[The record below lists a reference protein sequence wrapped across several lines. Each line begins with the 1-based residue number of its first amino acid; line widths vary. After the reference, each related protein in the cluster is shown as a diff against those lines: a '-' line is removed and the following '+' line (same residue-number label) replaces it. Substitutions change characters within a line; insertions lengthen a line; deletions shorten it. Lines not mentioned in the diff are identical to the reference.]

1 VSCAADRPLTE
12 TNTFSY
18 FSYPLA
24 SAAEIQAVR
33 DANTLAA
40 PLRDTGSGF
49 MHIPLLA
56 PTPSAMVR
64 SPTDATPLSSIA
76 TVPPKPQSPLLPV
89 PVTPLTALLPA
100 ADPLL
105 VLVVDDDAV
114 TRVLSSK
121 SVIFSLLI
129 LVD

>member
-1 VSCAADRPLTE
+1 
-12 TNTFSY
+12 
-18 FSYPLA
+18 
-24 SAAEIQAVR
+24 
-33 DANTLAA
+33 
-40 PLRDTGSGF
+40 

-56 PTPSAMVR
+56 ATPSAMVR
-64 SPTDATPLSSIA
+64 PPTDATPLSSIA

-121 SVIFSLLI
+121 SVLFSLLI
-129 LVD
+129 LVE